1 MNVRNDNDVICI
13 YSSSSSSVLLLSDL
27 SRSDLR
33 FLVLSSLGSSLG
45 LSGVDIVNNMP

>member
-13 YSSSSSSVLLLSDL
+13 YSSSSSSSVLLFSDL

-33 FLVLSSLGSSLG
+33 FLLSSNIG